1 MDAVDEVKS
10 RLSIEDVIAE
20 YVQLKRAGRNWRG
33 LSPFSNEK
41 TPSFMV
47 SPEKQIWHDFSS
59 GKGGNMFSFVMEVEG
74 LDFKGALELLA
85 RKAGID
91 IEQYRSAQRRGGPNK
106 ERLYELLE
114 LSTKF
119 YQVQFSKNKTA
130 LQYVLNKRKF
140 TKETALQWR
149 LGYAPNNGAAL
160 LEFAKTKG
168 FTEAEVKQAGL
179 SAQGYRGKDQD
190 MFRGRL
196 MIPLQDPQG
205 RVIGFTARLLIDDP
219 QAPKYINTP
228 QTVLYDK
235 SRHIYGLHLAK
246 EAIRKSKVAV
256 LVEGNLDVIAS
267 HQAGVR
273 QVVATA
279 GTALTEP
286 NLKALGRFTG
296 DIRLCF
302 DADKAGAA
310 ATERAIPIASRVKV
324 SLSII
329 DIPAG
334 KDPDDLIKQDPAL
347 WQAAIGQHQYAL
359 DWLMARYEKLLDTTS
374 AQGKREFSD
383 VLLPV
388 VRGLSDPVERDHYL
402 NAIAKAIAVSR
413 EALEQKFEKTTGSE
427 PVQRRRPVKT
437 TPAKLDKIAIENQKT
452 QDNFLSLMLMR
463 LTLREFLTL
472 ITPKMLYTPNGRALL
487 TFLKTTPD
495 FDGKQLS
502 AQKLRQALHSSA
514 LQVAGEQQTAG
525 VPLGTTEGAAEPATP
540 QGAESTTEIDGSA
553 GNRGST
559 VQSLEDY
566 VKIEALLYEELYQ
579 GLELN
584 ELHYEA
590 ARLQARLVEH
600 FVKTQKAKLADELQA
615 ANPAVIQDLLGQAKD
630 YDQLLKQVKGA
641 AHGQSQS

>member
-1 MDAVDEVKS
+1 MVVAGGYLLYAINMDAVEEVKN
-10 RLSIEDVIAE
+10 RLSIEDVISE

-59 GKGGNMFSFVMEVEG
+59 GKGGNVFSFIMEVEG
-74 LDFKGALELLA
+74 VDFKGALEILA

-91 IEQYRSAQRRGGPNK
+91 LEQFRPNNKGRGPDK
-106 ERLYELLE
+106 KRLLELLE

-119 YQVQFSKNKTA
+119 YQVQFSQNQKTLEYVLQKRNYSKDTA
-130 LQYVLNKRKF
+130 L
-140 TKETALQWR
+140 EWR
-149 LGYAPNNGAAL
+149 LGYSPNNGTAL
-160 LEFAKTKG
+160 VDYAKSKG
-168 FTEAEVKQAGL
+168 FTEAELKQAGL
-179 SAQGYRGKDQD
+179 SAQRYKGVGD

-196 MIPLQDPQG
+196 MVPLQDAQG
-205 RVIGFTARLLIDDP
+205 HVIGFTARLLDDDP

-246 EAIRKSKVAV
+246 QTIRKEGFAV

-286 NLKALGRFTG
+286 HLKTLSRFTG
-296 DIRLCF
+296 DIRLSF
-302 DADKAGAA
+302 DADKAGIA

-329 DIPAG
+329 DIPSG
-334 KDPDDLIKQDPAL
+334 KDPDELIRENPAI
-347 WQAAIGQHQYAL
+347 WEQAINKHKYAL
-359 DWLMARYEKLLDTTS
+359 DWLIERNKQLLDLQS

-383 VLLPV
+383 ILLPV
-388 VRGLSDPVERDHYL
+388 VRALSDDVERDHYL
-402 NAIAKAIAVSR
+402 NEIAKTLDVSR
-413 EALEQKFEKTTGSE
+413 EALEQKYQKTTSINQ
-427 PVQRRRPVKT
+427 PDRKKRVKVQPGQI
-437 TPAKLDKIAIENQKT
+437 DKVSLENQKA
-452 QDNFLSLMLMR
+452 QNHFLSLMLMR
-463 LTLREFLTL
+463 KTLREFLEL
-472 ITPKMLYTPNGRALL
+472 VTPGMLYEADARKLL
-487 TFLKTTPD
+487 EFLKKNPD
-495 FDGKQLS
+495 FDGKKE
-502 AQKLRQALHSSA
+502 AGA
-514 LQVAGEQQTAG
+514 LQDLA
-525 VPLGTTEGAAEPATP
+525 
-540 QGAESTTEIDGSA
+540 
-553 GNRGST
+553 
-559 VQSLEDY
+559 DY
-566 VKIEALLYEELYQ
+566 VKILGVIYEELYQ

-584 ELHYEA
+584 ELHYES

-600 FVKTQKAKLADELQA
+600 FIKTEKTKLVEQLADADTAETRA
-615 ANPAVIQDLLGQAKD
+615 LLEEARK

-641 AHGQSQS
+641 S

>member
-1 MDAVDEVKS
+1 MDAVEDIKA
-10 RLSIEDVIAE
+10 RLSIEDVISE

-85 RKAGID
+85 RKAGVD
-91 IEQYRSAQRRGGPNK
+91 LEQYRGSSQKRGPNK

-119 YQVQFSKNKTA
+119 YQVQFSKNPTT
-130 LQYVLNKRKF
+130 LQYVFKKRGFSKQ
-140 TKETALQWR
+140 TALEWR
-149 LGYAPNNGAAL
+149 LGYSPNNGSAL
-160 LEFAKTKG
+160 VNYAKGKG
-168 FTEAEVKQAGL
+168 FTEQEIKNAGL
-179 SAQGYRGKDQD
+179 SARAYRGGIQD

-196 MIPLQDPQG
+196 MVPLQDPQG
-205 RVIGFTARLLIDDP
+205 RVIGFTARLLDDDP
-219 QAPKYINTP
+219 NAPKYINTP

-246 EAIRKSKVAV
+246 ESIRKSQFAV

-267 HQAGVR
+267 HQAGIR

-286 NLKALGRFTG
+286 HLKALSRFTG
-296 DIRLCF
+296 DIRLSF
-302 DADKAGAA
+302 DADKAGVA

-334 KDPDDLIKQDPAL
+334 KDPDELIRQDPKL
-347 WQAAIGQHQYAL
+347 WEQAITKNQYAL
-359 DWLMARYEKLLDTTS
+359 DWLMQRYKKLLDISS
-374 AQGKREFSD
+374 AQGKRQYSD

-388 VRGLSDPVERDHYL
+388 VRGLSDDVERDHYL
-402 NAIAKAIAVSR
+402 NSIAQAIGVSQ
-413 EALEQKFEKTTGSE
+413 EALEQKFNKTAGPE
-427 PVQRRRPVKT
+427 QARRRRVKVEPRQMDKAT
-437 TPAKLDKIAIENQKT
+437 VENRKL

-463 LTLREFLTL
+463 QTLREFLELVTED
-472 ITPKMLYTPNGRALL
+472 MMYTSDGQALL
-487 TFLKTTPD
+487 KFLKQNPD
-495 FDGKQLS
+495 FDGKRPLNVQNLS
-502 AQKLRQALHSSA
+502 
-514 LQVAGEQQTAG
+514 
-525 VPLGTTEGAAEPATP
+525 
-540 QGAESTTEIDGSA
+540 
-553 GNRGST
+553 
-559 VQSLEDY
+559 DY
-566 VKIEALLYEELYQ
+566 VKIESVVYEELYSS
-579 GLELN
+579 LELN

-590 ARLQARLVEH
+590 ARLQARLIENYI
-600 FVKTQKAKLADELQA
+600 KNQKAILAQELEGADSAQTHDLLTKAKQFDELL
-615 ANPAVIQDLLGQAKD
+615 NK
-630 YDQLLKQVKGA
+630 VKGA
-641 AHGQSQS
+641 THGQSQV

>member
-1 MDAVDEVKS
+1 MDAVEEVKS
-10 RLSIEDVIAE
+10 RLSIEDVISE

-33 LSPFSNEK
+33 LSPFTNEK

-59 GKGGNMFSFVMEVEG
+59 GKGGNLFSFVMEVEG

-91 IEQYRSAQRRGGPNK
+91 LDQYRTSNRGGGPDK
-106 ERLYELLE
+106 EKLFELLE

-119 YQVQFSKNKTA
+119 YQVQFSKNQIA
-130 LQYVLNKRKF
+130 LEYVLKKRGF
-140 TKETALQWR
+140 SKETALEWK
-149 LGYAPNNGAAL
+149 LGYSPNNGSAL
-160 LEFAKTKG
+160 IEFAKSKG
-168 FTEAEVKQAGL
+168 FSEAQLKQAGL
-179 SAQGYRGKDQD
+179 SAQHYKGGIQD

-205 RVIGFTARLLIDDP
+205 RVIGFTARLLDDDP
-219 QAPKYINTP
+219 KAPKYINTP

-246 EAIRKSKVAV
+246 EAIRKSQFVV

-286 NLKALGRFTG
+286 HLKALSRFTG
-296 DIRLCF
+296 DIRLSF
-302 DADKAGAA
+302 DADKAGVA

-334 KDPDDLIKQDPAL
+334 KDPDELIRQDPKL
-347 WQAAIGQHQYAL
+347 WAEAITKNQYAL
-359 DWLMARYEKLLDTTS
+359 DWLMARYEKLLDVTS
-374 AQGKREFSD
+374 AQGKRQFSD
-383 VLLPV
+383 ILLPV
-388 VRGLSDPVERDHYL
+388 VRALSDPVEKDHYL
-402 NAIAKAIAVSR
+402 NAIASSIGVAK
-413 EALEQKFEKTTGSE
+413 EALEQKYQKTAGPETATRRRRVKVE
-427 PVQRRRPVKT
+427 PV
-437 TPAKLDKIAIENQKT
+437 AIDRLALENKKA

-463 LTLREFLTL
+463 PTLREFLTL
-472 ITPKMLYTPNGRALL
+472 IQPEMLHDDEARQLL
-487 TFLKTTPD
+487 AFLKTNPD
-495 FDGKQLS
+495 FDGKQASNLKNL
-502 AQKLRQALHSSA
+502 A
-514 LQVAGEQQTAG
+514 
-525 VPLGTTEGAAEPATP
+525 
-540 QGAESTTEIDGSA
+540 
-553 GNRGST
+553 
-559 VQSLEDY
+559 DY

-590 ARLQARLVEH
+590 ARLQARLVEQ
-600 FVKTQKAKLADELQA
+600 FIKTEKLKIAEQLETADRAVMRDLLNQAKKYDELL
-615 ANPAVIQDLLGQAKD
+615 N
-630 YDQLLKQVKGA
+630 QVKGA
-641 AHGQSQS
+641 ADGQG